1 MASGKQPTDN
11 ARFFDDADERVSFN
25 RVWFNLMR
33 AHRKF
38 HPRIAK
44 ALKPHGIKDPI
55 WYEILLEIDRAGPG
69 GRLMSAIEETLFVPQ
84 YSLSRHVAR
93 LEKDG
98 FLRREV
104 VADGRRKQLLF
115 LTRKGVGTHER
126 VWPVYME
133 VMQAEIGP
141 HLTTDEAYDLS
152 RLLIRLLP

>member
-69 GRLMSAIEETLFVPQ
+69 GRLMSAIEETLFGPSIR
-84 YSLSRHVAR
+84 YPGTLRGWR
-93 LEKDG
+93 GTG
-98 FLRREV
+98 FC
-104 VADGRRKQLLF
+104 A
-115 LTRKGVGTHER
+115 
-126 VWPVYME
+126 
-133 VMQAEIGP
+133 A
-141 HLTTDEAYDLS
+141 
-152 RLLIRLLP
+152 RLLPTDGASSSFS